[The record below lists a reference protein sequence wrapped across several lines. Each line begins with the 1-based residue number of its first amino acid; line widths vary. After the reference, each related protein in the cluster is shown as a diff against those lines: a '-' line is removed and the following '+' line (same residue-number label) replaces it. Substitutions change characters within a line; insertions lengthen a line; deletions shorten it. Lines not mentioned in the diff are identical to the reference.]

1 MAHGACGNEI
11 TQCINLPAPPYS
23 WDDRHATGHFQ
34 PERVKVMKSVR
45 SHRTSDGEVFI
56 PPVKTL
62 NGTADHQVNDT
73 VENKPNCPFFSVF
86 REKYYCA
93 VEKTVSKK
101 WLRDKD
107 SAFSRYLVLGIDTE
121 YVRIL
126 AHMTT

>member
-1 MAHGACGNEI
+1 
-11 TQCINLPAPPYS
+11 
-23 WDDRHATGHFQ
+23 
-34 PERVKVMKSVR
+34 
-45 SHRTSDGEVFI
+45 
-56 PPVKTL
+56 
-62 NGTADHQVNDT
+62 
-73 VENKPNCPFFSVF
+73 VF

-101 WLRDKD
+101 WLRDED